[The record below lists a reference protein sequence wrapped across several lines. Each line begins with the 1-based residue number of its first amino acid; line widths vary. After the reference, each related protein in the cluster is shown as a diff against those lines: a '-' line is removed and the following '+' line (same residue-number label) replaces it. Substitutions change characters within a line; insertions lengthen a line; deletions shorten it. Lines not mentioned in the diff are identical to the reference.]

1 MRDADVVFTPA
12 AERAL
17 DDIWLDIARLSLIA
31 ADQTIDN
38 IRRRT
43 EQLGRF
49 PESGPLR
56 PEISATARSLTEGNH
71 LILYALKNC
80 RVEIV
85 RIVHGARDI
94 ANLL

>member
-1 MRDADVVFTPA
+1 MLDADVVFTPA
-12 AERAL
+12 AERDL
-17 DDIWLDIARLSLIA
+17 DDIWFDIARLNPIA

-38 IRRRT
+38 IRKRT

-56 PEISATARSLTEGNH
+56 PEISETARSLTEGNH
-71 LILYALKNC
+71 LIFYALTNR

-85 RIVHGARDI
+85 RIVHGARDL